1 MNELALKLFALLK
14 EISLCCQDREVIQA
28 KTFGLTPAEARCLIV
43 LKLND
48 IRTTADLAEKLFVAK
63 SRITR
68 ILDGMV
74 KKGLVTRSEGLE
86 DRRTCLVNL
95 TPKGDKV
102 TERYFDALLEVHK
115 EVLRTLP
122 ARNRENTLDTLESL
136 FKAMDAV
143 KTSLDKNLTTK
154 SKKDR

>member
-1 MNELALKLFALLK
+1 MDELALKLFALLK

-86 DRRTCLVNL
+86 DRRDADDIWHGGRDLQSVGAEAACHGGNRRGYGDRLCEQYRLVYSGQ
-95 TPKGDKV
+95 P
-102 TERYFDALLEVHK
+102 
-115 EVLRTLP
+115 
-122 ARNRENTLDTLESL
+122 
-136 FKAMDAV
+136 
-143 KTSLDKNLTTK
+143 
-154 SKKDR
+154 DRAGRGV